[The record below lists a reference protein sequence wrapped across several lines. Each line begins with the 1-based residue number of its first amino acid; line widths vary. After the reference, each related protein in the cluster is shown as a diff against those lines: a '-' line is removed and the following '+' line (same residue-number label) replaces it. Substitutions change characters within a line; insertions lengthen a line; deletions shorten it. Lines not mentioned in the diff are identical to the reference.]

1 MIGLG
6 LIPRVAVR
14 GAMTSYELCVEPRVS
29 EIPRLI
35 DWVEASCGA
44 EGIAD
49 NIAFRVALALEE
61 AVTNVIAHA
70 FAEMPPPHIITVRLD
85 ITPRML
91 VAEISDNGRPFDPTA
106 APAPDLSLP
115 IEQRSAGGLGI
126 HLIRSMMDRVR
137 YRRRGDKNLL
147 RLEKAPR

>member
-1 MIGLG
+1 
-6 LIPRVAVR
+6 
-14 GAMTSYELCVEPRVS
+14 MTSYELCIEPQVS
-29 EIPRLI
+29 DIPRLI
-35 DWVEASCGA
+35 DWVEACCGA

-49 NIAFRVALALEE
+49 HISFRVALALEE

-70 FAEMPPPHIITVRLD
+70 FDEMPPPHVITVRLG
-85 ITPRML
+85 ITRRLL
-91 VAEISDNGRPFDPTA
+91 VAEISDNGRPFDPTV

-126 HLIRSMMDRVR
+126 HLMRSMMDRIR

>member
-1 MIGLG
+1 
-6 LIPRVAVR
+6 
-14 GAMTSYELCVEPRVS
+14 MTSYELCVEPQVS
-29 EIPRLI
+29 DIPRLI
-35 DWVEASCGA
+35 DWVEACCGA

-49 NIAFRVALALEE
+49 HIAFRVALSLEE

-70 FAEMPPPHIITVRLD
+70 FDEMPPPHEIAVRLD
-85 ITPRML
+85 ITRRLL
-91 VAEISDNGRPFDPTA
+91 VAEISDNGRPFDPTV

-126 HLIRSMMDRVR
+126 HLMRSMMDRIQ

-147 RLEKAPR
+147 RLEKSPR